1 MLIFGERLKELRI
14 KAHLSQQELS
24 EIVGASKSSI
34 NMYERGEREPG
45 LEMIARIANYF
56 GVQTDY
62 LLGTNEKQMKK
73 ERKNEMKKGLT
84 DEEVEIEI
92 KRLENSPLVKL
103 ARKEERVRYARRQ
116 RLYGL
121 RMYEKKGKELAAA
134 GITMEMLE
142 SLEKEE

>member
-1 MLIFGERLKELRI
+1 MLIFGERLKSLR
-14 KAHLSQQELS
+14 KEKGLSIRDIAS
-24 EIVGASKSSI
+24 ETGISRSSI
-34 NMYERGEREPG
+34 EAYEKGKRKPKFEAVEA
-45 LEMIARIANYF
+45 LANF
-56 GVQTDY
+56 FNVQTDY
-62 LLGTNEKQMKK
+62 LLGTNEEQMKK

-84 DEEVEIEI
+84 DEQVEMEI

-142 SLEKEE
+142 NLEKEE